1 MNKTVMT
8 TIIVFVAILLIWIG
22 WSFYI
27 IRGVESPDYEV
38 VSQHESGYEIRKYA
52 PYLIAE
58 VEVEGDFDSA
68 INNGFRLVADYIFG
82 NNQAA
87 EPVAMTTPVLEGE
100 VDEAL
105 GGDGEAIAMTT
116 PVLEGETMSGKRTVA
131 FVMPAKYT
139 LETIPKPNNSQV
151 QLKEIDAKTVAV
163 LQFGFFPTANRV
175 EKYKAK
181 LQALLTEQG
190 IEFVGTPKFAGYNP
204 PFSFPFLI
212 RNEVQ
217 LELKT
222 PSANP
227 VRSK

>member
-1 MNKTVMT
+1 MT
-8 TIIVFVAILLIWIG
+8 SIIVFVAILLIWIG

-27 IRGVESPDYEV
+27 IRGVESPAYEV

-58 VEVEGDFDSA
+58 VEVEGDFDQA
-68 INNGFRLVADYIFG
+68 LNNGFRLVADYIFG
-82 NNQAA
+82 NNQIA

-100 VDEAL
+100 VDETL
-105 GGDGEAIAMTT
+105 GGDGESIAMTT
-116 PVLEGETMSGKRTVA
+116 PVLEEETMSGKRTVA

-139 LETIPKPNNSQV
+139 LESIPKPNNPKV
-151 QLKEIDAKTVAV
+151 LLKEVDAKTVAV

-175 EKYKAK
+175 AKYKAK
-181 LQALLTEQG
+181 LQALLSDQG
-190 IEFVGTPKFAGYNP
+190 VEFVGTPKFAGYNP

-217 LELKT
+217 VELKN
-222 PSANP
+222 PSEKPA
-227 VRSK
+227 RSK